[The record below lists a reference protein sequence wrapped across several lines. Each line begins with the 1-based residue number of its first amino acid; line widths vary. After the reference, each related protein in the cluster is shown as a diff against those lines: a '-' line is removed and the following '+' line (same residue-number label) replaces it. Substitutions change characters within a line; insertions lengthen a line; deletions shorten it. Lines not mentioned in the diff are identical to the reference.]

1 MEIKITPEVV
11 AEHGFT
17 PEEYQRIQEILGRE
31 PNLTELGMFSV
42 MWSEHCSYKNSR
54 PVLKLFPTSGKR
66 VLQGPGENAGVID
79 IGDGWVVVM
88 KIESHNHP
96 SAIEPYQGAA
106 TGVGGILRDIFTMGA
121 RPVALL
127 NSLRFGS
134 LSDARVRYLFHGVIA
149 GIAGYGNCVG
159 VPTVGG
165 EIYFDESYRDN
176 CLVNV
181 MAVGIAR
188 KEDIITA
195 QAWGPENPV
204 IYLGATT
211 GRDGIHGATFASV
224 ELGEKSEEKRSAVQV
239 GDPFMEK
246 LLIEATL
253 EMVRTGLLVGVQDM
267 GAAGLTSSSSE
278 MASRAGTGI
287 EIDIALVPKRA
298 SGMTPYE
305 IMLSESQE
313 RMLLVGKKGKE
324 EEIKSI
330 AAKWNLHCVVMGKVT
345 EDGFL
350 RVKENG
356 RIVAELPVGALA
368 NPNFPL
374 YPVYYREDKEPS
386 YQKQIQA
393 LNFASFPLTQD
404 WNQVLLTLLTSP
416 NLASRHPVFE
426 QYDHMVQV
434 NTVVLPGADAAVL
447 RIKGTRKGIAVTA
460 DGNGRY
466 CLLDPYQ
473 GGRIAVAEAARNLV
487 CSGAEPLAI
496 TDCLNF
502 GNPEKPEIFWQ
513 FRKVVEGMSDAA
525 RFLDIPVVS
534 GNVSF
539 YNETD
544 GQAVD
549 PTPVVGMVGLLEDIN
564 YCCTPWFKNE
574 GDLVILLGD
583 PQIEDISLGG
593 SEYLYQIYHRKQ
605 GLVRINLENEK
616 AIQKVCLTAI
626 KAGLVSSAHDCVEGG
641 LAVALA
647 EACQG
652 NPFGDFLGARIEAD
666 FSCRPD
672 TWLFG
677 EAQSRIIISLAEKYF
692 PELLSIANQYNV
704 KATILGRVGGSRLMI
719 NDLINV
725 DLLTLREKWWGG
737 LVSGS

>member
-1 MEIKITPEVV
+1 MEVKITPELII
-11 AEHGFT
+11 EHGFT

-54 PVLKLFPTSGKR
+54 PVLKLFPTSGER
-66 VLQGPGENAGVID
+66 VLQGPGENAGVVD

-96 SAIEPYQGAA
+96 SAVEPYQGAA

-127 NSLRFGS
+127 DSLRFGS
-134 LSDARVRYLFHGVIA
+134 LADAGVRYLFHGVIA

-188 KEDIITA
+188 REEIITA
-195 QAWGPENPV
+195 RAQGPGNSV

-224 ELGEKSEEKRSAVQV
+224 ELGEKSEDKRSAVQV

-253 EMVRTGLLVGVQDM
+253 EMVRAGLVVGVQDM

-330 AAKWNLHCVVMGKVT
+330 AAKWNLHCVVIGKVT
-345 EDGFL
+345 GDGFL

-356 RIVAELPVGALA
+356 RIVAEIPVRALA

-374 YPVYYREDKEPS
+374 YPVYYREGKEPS
-386 YQKQIQA
+386 YQKQIQS
-393 LNFASFPLTQD
+393 LNSASFPLTQD
-404 WNQVLLTLLTSP
+404 LNQVLLTLLASP

-447 RIKGTRKGIAVTA
+447 RIKGIRKGIALTV

-473 GGRIAVAEAARNLV
+473 GGKIAVAEAARNLV

-513 FRKVVEGMSDAA
+513 FRKVVEGMSEAA

-539 YNETD
+539 YNETN

-564 YCCTPWFKNE
+564 YHCTPWLKKE
-574 GDLVILLGD
+574 GDLIVLLGD
-583 PQIEDISLGG
+583 PQTEDISLGG
-593 SEYLYQIYHRKQ
+593 SEYLYQIHGRKQ

-616 AIQKVCLTAI
+616 AVQKVCLTAI
-626 KAGLVSSAHDCVEGG
+626 QLGLVSSAHDCAEGG

-652 NPFGDFLGARIEAD
+652 DPFENFLGATIQAE
-666 FSCRPD
+666 FSCRSD
-672 TWLFG
+672 AWLFG
-677 EAQSRIIISLAEKYF
+677 EAQSRIIISLPEKYF
-692 PELLSIANQYNV
+692 PELLPIAHQYNV
-704 KATILGRVGGSRLMI
+704 KATILGRVGGSRLVI
-719 NDLINV
+719 NNLINV
-725 DLLTLREKWWGG
+725 DILTLRAKWWGG
-737 LVSGS
+737 LVSG